1 MYLFV
6 IISTIELILINIA
19 YVIGYKQLN
28 LIDTISKRLIK
39 NEHTIT
45 FLDTESENGSE
56 ASDANSEVHTEN
68 GSEAS
73 NEAAS
78 EASDANSE
86 AEVVDLKEPQFEMDA
101 NVWNAFLKDDQ
112 QYKEALK
119 SLTACYNTITKN
131 MKNE

>member
-19 YVIGYKQLN
+19 YIIGYKQLN

-45 FLDTESENGSE
+45 FLDTESENGS
-56 ASDANSEVHTEN
+56 NSEVHTEN

-73 NEAAS
+73 
-78 EASDANSE
+78 DANSE
-86 AEVVDLKEPQFEMDA
+86 ADSESEAEIIDLKEPQIEMDA
-101 NVWNAFLKDDQ
+101 NIWNAFLKDDQ

>member
-19 YVIGYKQLN
+19 YIIGYKQLN

-45 FLDTESENGSE
+45 FLDTESENGS
-56 ASDANSEVHTEN
+56 DSEVHTEN